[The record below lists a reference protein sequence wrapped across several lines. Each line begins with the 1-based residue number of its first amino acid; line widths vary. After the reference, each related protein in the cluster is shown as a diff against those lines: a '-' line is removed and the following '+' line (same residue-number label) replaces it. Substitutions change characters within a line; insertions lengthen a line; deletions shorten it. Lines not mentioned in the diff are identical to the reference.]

1 MLERI
6 VKMKLVIGVGLLAFL
21 LSVGV
26 TMFFTGTFNRIN
38 AQATSEVVQNEKTDQ
53 KIAQPIAKSDESQ
66 SNANSV
72 VKTENPIDRSS
83 NKALEMQV
91 EKYKAETAAEE
102 AKLAS
107 VKFEVESLKSTK
119 SSVDKYQQLA
129 KIYGSMKSE
138 DAATVLC
145 ELEPS
150 MTEQLLSKMSDRTA
164 GKIMGAIA
172 AQNPTYAAKVSKIL
186 ANAGSTSFE

>member
-1 MLERI
+1 
-6 VKMKLVIGVGLLAFL
+6 MKLVLGAGLLAFL
-21 LSVGV
+21 LSIGA
-26 TMFFTGTFNRIN
+26 TMFFTGTFNRVN
-38 AQATSEVVQNEKTDQ
+38 AQNVQAASEVVQNEKTDQ
-53 KIAQPIAKSDESQ
+53 KIAQPIAKSDEGQ

-91 EKYKAETAAEE
+91 EKYKAQNAAEE

-129 KIYGSMKSE
+129 KIYGLMKSE

-172 AQNPTYAAKVSKIL
+172 SQNPTYAAKVSKIL